1 MPPCK
6 NAQKLQGGESMYPL
20 TFVDEYFIN
29 KARNEAINEG
39 IAIGEERG
47 KLEANLETAR
57 RLRNAGISDN
67 DIHTFTNLSF
77 DEIRSL

>member
-1 MPPCK
+1 
-6 NAQKLQGGESMYPL
+6 MYPL